1 MKMDNLQKARATQ
14 LHNIEAKTG
23 KNLDA
28 IRQIIEKSGLKKH
41 GEIRSM
47 LMQELGLSHGD
58 ANAVVHFALET
69 DGQTAAEAKGLS
81 DDAVIDEIYAGKK
94 AGLRPLH
101 ETIMDFINALGD
113 FDIAPKKGYI
123 SLRRKKQF
131 VMLGPA
137 TNDVIEIGL
146 NTKENLPTDRL
157 KAQPPNSM
165 CQYKLRLSQASELDA
180 EVKSWVTI
188 AFEGAG

>member
-1 MKMDNLQKARATQ
+1 MDSLQKARETQ
-14 LHNIEAKTG
+14 LRNIEAKTG

-41 GEIRSM
+41 GEIRSF
-47 LMQELGLSHGD
+47 LMQELGLGHGD
-58 ANAVVHFALET
+58 ANSVVHYALET

-81 DDAVIDEIYAGKK
+81 DDAVLDEIYVGKK

-101 ETIMDFINALGD
+101 DAVMDVINGLGE
-113 FDIAPKKGYI
+113 FEIAPKKGYI

-131 VMLGPA
+131 AMLGPA
-137 TNDVIEIGL
+137 TNEAIELGL

-165 CQYKLRLSQASELDA
+165 CQYKLRLSQASELDSD
-180 EVKSWVTI
+180 VKSWLKI

>member
-1 MKMDNLQKARATQ
+1 MDNLQKARETQ
-14 LHNIEAKTG
+14 LRNIEAKTS

-47 LMQELGLSHGD
+47 LMQELALSHGD

-81 DDAVIDEIYAGKK
+81 DDAVLDEIYADKK

-101 ETIMDFINALGD
+101 DTIMDFIKALGD
-113 FDIAPKKGYI
+113 FDIAPKKGYV

-131 VMLGPA
+131 AMLGPA
-137 TNDVIEIGL
+137 TNDAIEIGL
-146 NTKENLPTDRL
+146 NTKENLPTGRL

-180 EVKSWVTI
+180 EVKSWVKI
-188 AFEGAG
+188 AFEAAG

>member
-1 MKMDNLQKARATQ
+1 MDSLQKARETQ
-14 LHNIEAKTG
+14 LRNIEAKTG

-41 GEIRSM
+41 GEIRSF
-47 LMQELGLSHGD
+47 LMQELGLGHGD
-58 ANAVVHFALET
+58 ANSVVHYALET

-81 DDAVIDEIYAGKK
+81 DDAVLDEIYAGKK

-101 ETIMDFINALGD
+101 DAVMDVINGLGE
-113 FDIAPKKGYI
+113 FEIAPKKGYI

-131 VMLGPA
+131 AMLGPA
-137 TNDVIEIGL
+137 TNEAIELGL

-165 CQYKLRLSQASELDA
+165 CQYKLRLSQASELDSD
-180 EVKSWVTI
+180 VKSWLKI

>member
-1 MKMDNLQKARATQ
+1 MDSLQKARETQ
-14 LHNIEAKTG
+14 LRNIEAKTG

-28 IRQIIEKSGLKKH
+28 IRQIIEKSSLKKH
-41 GEIRSM
+41 GEIRSF
-47 LMQELGLSHGD
+47 LMQELGLGHGD
-58 ANAVVHFALET
+58 ANSVVHYALET

-81 DDAVIDEIYAGKK
+81 NDAVLDDIYVGKK

-101 ETIMDFINALGD
+101 DAVMDVINGLGE
-113 FDIAPKKGYI
+113 FEIAPKKGYI

-131 VMLGPA
+131 AMLGPA
-137 TNDVIEIGL
+137 TNEAIELGL

-165 CQYKLRLSQASELDA
+165 CQYKLRLSQASELDSD
-180 EVKSWVTI
+180 VKSWLKI

>member
-1 MKMDNLQKARATQ
+1 MDNLQKARETQ
-14 LHNIEAKTG
+14 LRNIEAKTG

-41 GEIRSM
+41 GEIRSF
-47 LMQELGLSHGD
+47 LMQELGLGHGD
-58 ANAVVHFALET
+58 ANSVVHYALET

-81 DDAVIDEIYAGKK
+81 DDAVLDEIYTGKK

-101 ETIMDFINALGD
+101 DAVMDVINGLGE
-113 FDIAPKKGYI
+113 FEIAPKKGYI

-131 VMLGPA
+131 AMLGPA
-137 TNDVIEIGL
+137 TNEAIELGL
-146 NTKENLPTDRL
+146 NIKENLPTNRL

-165 CQYKLRLSQASELDA
+165 CQYKLRLSQTSELDSD
-180 EVKSWVTI
+180 VKSWLKI

>member
-1 MKMDNLQKARATQ
+1 MDSLQKARETQ
-14 LHNIEAKTG
+14 LRNIEAKTG
-23 KNLDA
+23 KNLDT

-41 GEIRSM
+41 GEIRSF
-47 LMQELGLSHGD
+47 LMQELGLGHGD
-58 ANAVVHFALET
+58 ANSVVHYALET

-81 DDAVIDEIYAGKK
+81 DDAVLDEIYVGKK

-101 ETIMDFINALGD
+101 DAVMDVINGLGE
-113 FDIAPKKGYI
+113 FEIAPKKGYI

-131 VMLGPA
+131 AMLGPA
-137 TNDVIEIGL
+137 TNEAIELGL

-165 CQYKLRLSQASELDA
+165 CQYKLRFSQASELDA
-180 EVKSWVTI
+180 DVKSWLKI

>member
-1 MKMDNLQKARATQ
+1 MDNLQKARETQ
-14 LHNIEAKTG
+14 LRNIEAKTG
-23 KNLDA
+23 KNLDV

-47 LMQELGLSHGD
+47 LMQALALSHGD

-81 DDAVIDEIYAGKK
+81 DDAVLDEIYAYKK

-101 ETIMDFINALGD
+101 DTIMEFIKALGD
-113 FDIAPKKGYI
+113 FDIAPKKGYV

-131 VMLGPA
+131 AMLGPA
-137 TNDVIEIGL
+137 TNDAIEMGL
-146 NTKENLPTDRL
+146 NTKENLPTGRL
-157 KAQPPNSM
+157 KVQPPNSM

-180 EVKSWVTI
+180 EMKSWVKT